1 MQTRTG
7 IIALVVI
14 TIITYFFLFSGLF
27 EPEPLTESQIRDL
40 VRDRYPNSLGD
51 PEYDEDCIICDAT
64 GCHPYGEPCWKITQ
78 TGEDDEGKTSIETS
92 VDESGNEVSNTE
104 NPCTEWWCDAEPCPY
119 DFNVVVENVTHYYT
133 NYGCEAP
140 TPTCDQGFGMC
151 RACSGNEECVM
162 EETYMENLTTVH
174 VFSVIGTEGY
184 SIINDSAYVC
194 QVFEGED
201 MLLMNT
207 TTISECRMIADFYSK
222 CGTQGCNFEP
232 SFGMIPY

>member
-14 TIITYFFLFSGLF
+14 TVITYFFLFSGF
-27 EPEPLTESQIRDL
+27 FTPEPLTEAEIRDL

-64 GCHPYGEPCWKITQ
+64 GCHPYGEPCWKVTR
-78 TGEDDEGKTSIETS
+78 TGEDDGKTSIETS
-92 VDESGNEVSNTE
+92 VDESGNEIASTE
-104 NPCTEWWCDAEPCPY
+104 TPCTEWWCDAEPCSY
-119 DFNVVVENVTHYYT
+119 EYSELVGNVTHEYT
-133 NYGCEAP
+133 NYGCDNP
-140 TPTCDQGFGMC
+140 SPTCDQEFGLCRMC
-151 RACSGNEECVM
+151 TLSDECVM
-162 EETYMENLTTVH
+162 TETYKDNLTTVYI
-174 VFSVIGTEGY
+174 FSVIGTEGY
-184 SIINDSAYVC
+184 SVINDSGYVC

-207 TTISECRMIADFYSK
+207 TTISECRMIAEFYSK
-222 CGTQGCNFEP
+222 CGVPGCRFEP